1 MRLLRDVQVADKLGI
16 GRSTVWR
23 KSKTEAAFPKPVQ
36 LPGGRL
42 TGWVEAEIDGYLSD
56 AIAESRRIL
65 QSRKVAA

>member
-1 MRLLRDVQVADKLGI
+1 MRLLRDTQVADKLGI

-23 KSKTEAAFPKPVQ
+23 KSKIEVAFPKPVR

-56 AIAESRRIL
+56 AIA
-65 QSRKVAA
+65 QSRKVLA